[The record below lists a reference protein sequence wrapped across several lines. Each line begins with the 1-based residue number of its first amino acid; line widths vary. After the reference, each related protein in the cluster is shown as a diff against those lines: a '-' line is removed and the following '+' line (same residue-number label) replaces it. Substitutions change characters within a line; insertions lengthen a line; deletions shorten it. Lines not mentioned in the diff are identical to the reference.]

1 MAVSFRRVAD
11 VEPDGPW
18 IVAAVEPASRD
29 AYCGRMR
36 AAVIAA
42 VAIALGAAL
51 SACSPGAPKGVS
63 KDKLDDAVGGAIGDP
78 ATCVQIAEPSGRV
91 VYQFNNHIAC
101 GRSLPACGKPG
112 ATQTVAQLLKA
123 VAADHQPRMAS
134 CTWPNDPSRGIS
146 WAAGPIPGKDLTYA
160 ALMEGQRA
168 LPGRMMAER
177 LEDAFK
183 TSGVEPK

>member
-1 MAVSFRRVAD
+1 MNAIRPIAVTILA
-11 VEPDGPW
+11 GAL
-18 IVAAVEPASRD
+18 AACAPQ
-29 AYCGRMR
+29 
-36 AAVIAA
+36 
-42 VAIALGAAL
+42 
-51 SACSPGAPKGVS
+51 APKGVS

-78 ATCVQIAEPSGRV
+78 ATCVLIAERPSGKV

-101 GRSLPACGKPG
+101 GRLLPACAGQ
-112 ATQTVAQLLKA
+112 ARQTVQQLLSA
-123 VAADHQPRMAS
+123 TVADGQARMAS
-134 CTWPNDPSRGIS
+134 CTWPNDPSKGIS

-183 TSGVEPK
+183 ASGVEPR

>member
-1 MAVSFRRVAD
+1 MVAV
-11 VEPDGPW
+11 VEPGG
-18 IVAAVEPASRD
+18 AG
-29 AYCGRMR
+29 AYCQRMR
-36 AAVIAA
+36 ASPAVIL
-42 VAIALGAAL
+42 ALCL
-51 SACSPGAPKGVS
+51 PLVACSPGAPKGVS

-78 ATCVQIAEPSGRV
+78 ATCVLIAEAPSGKV

-101 GRSLPACGKPG
+101 GRSLPTCGQPG
-112 ATQTVAQLLKA
+112 TTQTVTQLLKA
-123 VAADHQPRMAS
+123 TEADRQPRTAS

-146 WAAGPIPGKDLTYA
+146 WASGPIPGKDLTYA

-183 TSGVEPK
+183 STGVEPR